1 MCAEI
6 SISSRTSMVT
16 SEGRR
21 RILAIALCVAAL
33 ANALVPVV
41 WLANARMFGDS
52 NPHNRIVVAG
62 VMIVEYAVGLLLLLA
77 NANIAF
83 AGGYVVACGAIV
95 TLASAILALATIEP
109 GTWDWTELYAVI
121 AVLGGFAFA
130 LLSNIVLL
138 VTSIRYAR
146 AVNRPLHIGGFS
158 LGIATSLAVLFF
170 YSSILE

>member
-6 SISSRTSMVT
+6 SISSRTSMAT

-21 RILAIALCVAAL
+21 RSLAIIALCVAAL

-52 NPHNRIVVAG
+52 NPH
-62 VMIVEYAVGLLLLLA
+62 VMMVEYAVGLLLLLA

-121 AVLGGFAFA
+121 VVLGGFAFA